1 MVDPEDAKAHFRM
14 GVSLF
19 ALQRF
24 MDAEAAYF
32 SSIRVRLS
40 TLWHIRNQLV
50 SETMRKDVPL
60 DQRQAT

>member
-1 MVDPEDAKAHFRM
+1 M

-32 SSIRVRLS
+32 SSIRVSACSLGQSSKRL
-40 TLWHIRNQLV
+40 LVCVQMKACCRNF
-50 SETMRKDVPL
+50 
-60 DQRQAT
+60 